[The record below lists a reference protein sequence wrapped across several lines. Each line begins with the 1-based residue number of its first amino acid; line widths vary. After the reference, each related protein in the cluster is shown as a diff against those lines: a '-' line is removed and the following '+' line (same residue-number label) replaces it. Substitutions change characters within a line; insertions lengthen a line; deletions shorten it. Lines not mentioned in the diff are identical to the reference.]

1 MLEILSNQ
9 KNYEFTLS
17 KIYNEGKR
25 GIADRLRSKSL
36 TDGDIYMILQY
47 WHPLDACRPKYGYRY
62 MCTIMPYGMIMVS
75 RNIFQIPPLLL
86 AYVFTDN
93 FHRLE
98 KIYRRYNRDKLFLLY
113 DFLKTLDPCGRKNLN
128 AENILSNKIYK
139 EIQEGKIHAKPRN

>member
-9 KNYEFTLS
+9 KNYEFILS
-17 KIYNEGKR
+17 KLYNEGKQ

-36 TDGDIYMILQY
+36 TDGDIYMMLQY
-47 WHPLDACRPKYGYRY
+47 WHPLDVCRPKYGY
-62 MCTIMPYGMIMVS
+62 MCTIMPGMMMVS

-86 AYVFTDN
+86 AYVFTGN
-93 FHRLE
+93 FHKLE
-98 KIYRRYNRDKLFLLY
+98 KIYRHYNRDKLFLLY
-113 DFLKTLDPCGRKNLN
+113 DFLETLDLCGRKNLN